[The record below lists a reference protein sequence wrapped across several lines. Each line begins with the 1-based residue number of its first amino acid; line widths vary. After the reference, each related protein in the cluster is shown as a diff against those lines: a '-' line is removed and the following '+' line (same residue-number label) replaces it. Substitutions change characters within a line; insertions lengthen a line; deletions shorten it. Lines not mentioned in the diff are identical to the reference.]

1 MTSRNGAAQ
10 GTAGVRVRTRGEV
23 PEEDLAY
30 LRDKVGAALDRPGLP
45 AVTGEVR
52 IARATAS
59 HTAAP
64 WSAGGEI
71 RIGGDLIVV
80 HDEEPSA
87 RELAD
92 HLHDLLRTRVDRLTH
107 RGEAARR
114 TATPPPWRGGPAA

>member
-1 MTSRNGAAQ
+1 MSIGNSAAHDA
-10 GTAGVRVRTRGEV
+10 GGVRVRTRGAV

-30 LRDKVGAALDRPGLP
+30 LRAKIDSALDRPGLP

-52 IARATAS
+52 IVRATAT
-59 HTAAP
+59 HTASP

-71 RIGGDLIVV
+71 RVGGELIVV

-92 HLHDLLRTRVDRLTH
+92 RLHDLLRARADRLSH
-107 RGEAARR
+107 RGEVARR
-114 TATPPPWRGGPAA
+114 TATPPPWRGGPTA

>member
-1 MTSRNGAAQ
+1 MTLSNSAAQ
-10 GTAGVRVRTRGEV
+10 DAGGVRVRTRGAV

-30 LRDKVGAALDRPGLP
+30 LRAKVGAALDRPGLP

-59 HTAAP
+59 HTEAP

-71 RIGGDLIVV
+71 RVGGELVVV

-92 HLHDLLRTRVDRLTH
+92 RLHDLLRARVDRLTH

-114 TATPPPWRGGPAA
+114 AATPPPWRGGPTA